1 MASEAGKGDKRRP
14 TDMELF
20 ETNFERIFGKPK
32 KSRMD
37 TIGQNGNEGLH
48 YDSDDAVDRWSAVL
62 RDEYDSKYWK
72 EQ

>member
-72 EQ
+72 DQ